1 MIWPKVLISPK
12 AFTHTTLRLSKTIQS
27 GPRKLQMV
35 FKFEKRI
42 IKSDPMALNTR
53 QYQENHKC
61 HGLT

>member
-12 AFTHTTLRLSKTIQS
+12 TFNYTTLRLSKTIQS
-27 GPRKLQMV
+27 RPTKLQKV
-35 FKFEKRI
+35 IKFEKRI
-42 IKSDPMALNTR
+42 VKSDPMPLNTR